1 MLRKWM
7 VGLPRRYKRAL
18 QLLVDVLM
26 VWASLW
32 LAFIVRL
39 GVERPVDPF
48 GDYAWLFLIAPVIAI
63 PVLCGSACTE
73 PLCVISVMKRC

>member
-7 VGLPRRYKRAL
+7 VGLPRRYKRVL
-18 QLLVDVLM
+18 QLLVDVLL

-48 GDYAWLFLIAPVIAI
+48 GDYA
-63 PVLCGSACTE
+63 CYS
-73 PLCVISVMKRC
+73 